1 MDVAEMM
8 VKAAENTEPVCEAVK
23 NAKTAVS
30 GAVVAVS
37 DVSSIPHPVCVR
49 LTSDSITDF
58 SAVSVKRY
66 GKNLFDKDN
75 PNVKSWY
82 IQGGKILQGTNG
94 RLLYI
99 PCRPNTTYTM
109 SKTLGSAFFLAYTT
123 EEPKVNISC
132 YGTVTKAADN
142 ITITTGE
149 DAFYLV
155 SYFYN
160 AVNDT
165 ITLDEMLSSIQIEV
179 GTTATPYEQ
188 YKAPTTYTANADGTV
203 DGIRSLSP
211 SMTLVSDNDG
221 VVINARYFPE
231 SARGMQI
238 AYGNLVQAE
247 TKLRDDI
254 KQM

>member
-1 MDVAEMM
+1 MNIAEKLVKVAEN
-8 VKAAENTEPVCEAVK
+8 AEPVCEAVK
-23 NAKTAVS
+23 AAKTAVS

-37 DVSSIPHPVCVR
+37 DVSSIPHPVGVR
-49 LTSDSITDF
+49 LTSDTITDF

-66 GKNLFDKDN
+66 GKNLFDKNN

-82 IQGGKILQGTNG
+82 IQGGKIHLGTNG

-99 PCRPNTTYTM
+99 PCKPNTAYTM
-109 SKTLGSAFFLAYTT
+109 SKTLGAAFFLAYTT
-123 EEPKVNISC
+123 EEPKANISC
-132 YGTVTKAADN
+132 YGTVTKVADN
-142 ITITTGE
+142 ITITTG
-149 DAFYLV
+149 ANATHLV
-155 SYFYN
+155 SYFFN
-160 AVNDT
+160 AASDT
-165 ITLDEMLSSIQIEV
+165 ITLEEMLASIQIEE
-179 GTTATPYEQ
+179 GTTATDYEQ
-188 YKAPTTYTANADGTV
+188 YQAPTTYTANADGTV

-211 SMTLVSDNDG
+211 SMTLVSDTEG

-254 KQM
+254 K

>member
-1 MDVAEMM
+1 MSIAG
-8 VKAAENTEPVCEAVK
+8 KLITIAENTQAVCDVMES
-23 NAKTAVS
+23 AKAEVR

-37 DVSSIPHPVCVR
+37 DVSNIQHPVCVR

-58 SAVSVKRY
+58 SAASVKRY
-66 GKNLFDKDN
+66 GKNLFDKNN

-99 PCRPNTTYTM
+99 PCKPNTTYTM
-109 SKTLGSAFFLAYTT
+109 SKTLGSVFFLAYTT
-123 EEPKVNISC
+123 EEPKANLTV
-132 YGTVTKAADN
+132 YGMVTKITDN
-142 ITITTGE
+142 LTITTGA
-149 DAFYLV
+149 DALYIV

-160 AVNDT
+160 AANDT

-188 YKAPTTYTANADGTV
+188 YQAPTTYTANADGTV

-211 SMTLVSDNDG
+211 SMTLVSDTDG
-221 VVINARYFPE
+221 VVINARYYPVE
-231 SARGMQI
+231 
-238 AYGNLVQAE
+238 AE
-247 TKLRDDI
+247 QKQVLFSSIQQKLKEVRDYI
-254 KQM
+254 LNV